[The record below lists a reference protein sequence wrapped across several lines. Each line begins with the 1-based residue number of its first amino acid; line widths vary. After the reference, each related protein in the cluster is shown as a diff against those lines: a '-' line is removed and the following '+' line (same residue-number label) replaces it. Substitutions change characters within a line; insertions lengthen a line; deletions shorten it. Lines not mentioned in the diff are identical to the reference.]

1 MNEMIDEVVPL
12 SCPICTLDYTDTLRK
27 CVTCP
32 QCQHHACRKCVER
45 YLVTTQAEPH
55 CMECRTGWDGS
66 MVAAATSQAFYNQ
79 KLREHHTSLLLD
91 REKGF
96 LPETVPYVEQHRRAE
111 QLSEQLQRDN
121 ATIRALQ
128 HQLAQLKNQTWHL
141 RQEIQELRH
150 GQRETA
156 PRHFVRACPVEGCR
170 GFLSTAW
177 KCGVC
182 SIFICPTCHVPKA
195 GRDDPH
201 HQCRAEDV
209 QTAELLARDTK
220 PCPSCGTGIFKI
232 DGCDQMWCT
241 QCHTPFSWRTG
252 AAIARAIIH
261 NPHYFEWERQNGGS
275 VPRNPLDGPCGNALR
290 HITVWDLRR
299 SNVSQANQGIVYS
312 MLMVL
317 RQIEDYHLPPVD
329 AAQPRQYRDLR
340 IRYMLRRI
348 SEQEWKAALKR
359 LSKKQEKDHAIGQV
373 LRMVVEVGN
382 DLLQQG
388 FQGQLE
394 EAALLQQMEAL
405 RQYSIVELQSLAQ
418 QFHNKVPHIYMH
430 SHTRQWVWRAVGQN
444 VYAGLLLET
453 RSS

>member
-1 MNEMIDEVVPL
+1 
-12 SCPICTLDYTDTLRK
+12 
-27 CVTCP
+27 
-32 QCQHHACRKCVER
+32 
-45 YLVTTQAEPH
+45 
-55 CMECRTGWDGS
+55 
-66 MVAAATSQAFYNQ
+66 
-79 KLREHHTSLLLD
+79 
-91 REKGF
+91 
-96 LPETVPYVEQHRRAE
+96 
-111 QLSEQLQRDN
+111 
-121 ATIRALQ
+121 
-128 HQLAQLKNQTWHL
+128 
-141 RQEIQELRH
+141 
-150 GQRETA
+150 
-156 PRHFVRACPVEGCR
+156 
-170 GFLSTAW
+170 
-177 KCGVC
+177 
-182 SIFICPTCHVPKA
+182 
-195 GRDDPH
+195 
-201 HQCRAEDV
+201 
-209 QTAELLARDTK
+209 
-220 PCPSCGTGIFKI
+220 
-232 DGCDQMWCT
+232 
-241 QCHTPFSWRTG
+241 
-252 AAIARAIIH
+252 
-261 NPHYFEWERQNGGS
+261 
-275 VPRNPLDGPCGNALR
+275 
-290 HITVWDLRR
+290 
-299 SNVSQANQGIVYS
+299 
-312 MLMVL
+312 MVL